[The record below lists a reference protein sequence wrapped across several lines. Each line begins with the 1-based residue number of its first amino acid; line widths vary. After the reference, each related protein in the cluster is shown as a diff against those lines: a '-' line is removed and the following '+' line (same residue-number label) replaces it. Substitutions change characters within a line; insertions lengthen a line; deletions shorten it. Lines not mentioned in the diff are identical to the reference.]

1 MFPEIHL
8 SESIYIPTYY
18 LVISLTT
25 CLCLLWMY
33 RRSLN
38 KNFPINSSL
47 DLSLIVMVAGFLGG
61 RLLHIV
67 YESPDHYL
75 KNPAEIIN
83 VGDGG
88 FVFFGGF
95 FTALAAS
102 LVYLKKKNLIL
113 TDYLDLFA
121 PVLALGYGLGRSAC
135 FFAGCC
141 YGKTCD
147 LPWALNHRHPTQ
159 LYAVCIELLI
169 VGILLLLEKSKSK
182 KIKSGDIFY
191 SWIAMHGLGRLFMEH
206 FRDDYRGPEAGLS
219 ISSWLSLGLI
229 AVGIFLL
236 SKPARRR

>member
-25 CLCLLWMY
+25 CVCLLWIY
-33 RRSLN
+33 RRSLE
-38 KNFPINSSL
+38 KNFPLNNTL
-47 DLSLIVMVAGFLGG
+47 DLSLIIMVAGFLGG
-61 RLLHIV
+61 RFFHIV
-67 YESPDHYL
+67 YEAPAHYL
-75 KNPAEIIN
+75 KNLIEIAN

-95 FTALAAS
+95 FTALVSA
-102 LVYLKKKNLIL
+102 LIYLRKKKLPL
-113 TDYLDLFA
+113 TNYLDLFA

-135 FFAGCC
+135 FLAGCC
-141 YGKTCD
+141 YGKACD

-159 LYAVCIELLI
+159 LYAVGAELLI
-169 VGILLLLEKSKSK
+169 VGVLLLLEKSSSK

-191 SWIAMHGLGRLFMEH
+191 SWIAMHGLARLSMEH

-229 AVGIFLL
+229 AAGIFLL